1 MLKRMAQWMPKLL
14 KIMPSIPIQNDLSS
28 LEEEYERASHGLA
41 DIHQHYDI
49 NLNEFTKGKI
59 KNLRNGRVYASNSG
73 LSSLELLQIAQEAKM
88 ENYFDDHVN
97 WLMAALKK
105 AKQENKKAE
114 FIKRIRYACTV
125 KPR

>member
-1 MLKRMAQWMPKLL
+1 MLKRMAQWMPKLI
-14 KIMPSIPIQNDLSS
+14 KIMPLIPFQNDLAS

-59 KNLRNGRVYASNSG
+59 NNFKNGKVYVSNSG
-73 LSSLELLQIAQEAKM
+73 LSSLELMQIAQEAKM

-97 WLMAALKK
+97 WLMTALKK
-105 AKQENKKAE
+105 AKQENKNTE
-114 FIKRIRYACTV
+114 FIKRIR
-125 KPR
+125 